1 MGMRDFSKFFSE
13 ISSIIDET
21 LDDKLK
27 GNDMNENNNYT
38 LSEWLKNNT
47 DGPNGTRLT
56 RFRRTKD
63 QMERGLSRDES
74 FAEYI
79 VNRPNT
85 NDATN

>member
-1 MGMRDFSKFFSE
+1 MGNLGKFLDG
-13 ISSIIDET
+13 ISSIVDDV
-21 LDDKLK
+21 LDNKLK
-27 GNDMNENNNYT
+27 GNDMNENNSYT

-85 NDATN
+85 DDATN

>member
-1 MGMRDFSKFFSE
+1 MGNLGKFLDG
-13 ISSIIDET
+13 ISSIVDDV
-21 LDDKLK
+21 LDNKMK
-27 GNDMNENNNYT
+27 GNDMNENNSYT

-63 QMERGLSRDES
+63 QMERGLNRDES

-79 VNRPNT
+79 ANRPNT
-85 NDATN
+85 DDASN

>member
-1 MGMRDFSKFFSE
+1 MAMRDFSKFFSE

-27 GNDMNENNNYT
+27 GNDMSENNNNT

-63 QMERGLSRDES
+63 QMERGLTRDES

-79 VNRPNT
+79 ANRPNT
-85 NDATN
+85 DDASN

>member
-1 MGMRDFSKFFSE
+1 MGNLGKFLE
-13 ISSIIDET
+13 GISSLVDDV
-21 LDDKLK
+21 LDNKLK
-27 GNDMNENNNYT
+27 GNDMSENNNNT

-63 QMERGLSRDES
+63 QMERGLTRDES

-79 VNRPNT
+79 ANRPNT
-85 NDATN
+85 DDASN

>member
-1 MGMRDFSKFFSE
+1 MGNLGKFLDG
-13 ISSIIDET
+13 ISSIVDDV
-21 LDDKLK
+21 LDNKLK
-27 GNDMNENNNYT
+27 GNDMNENNSYT
-38 LSEWLKNNT
+38 LSEWLKSNT

-85 NDATN
+85 DDATN